1 MRGLRKEQSMKKVL
15 SLCLAVLLCAALCGC
30 QRKIS
35 LPAVKEIGSIQVETT
50 DGREITL
57 TQESEKAQ
65 LMDLLSTGV
74 STGRQS
80 CAGSAPGHSL
90 RHNPSGKSGRRH
102 HAVLLPREGRHADRA
117 ALYRHFPAGGGL
129 WSRCFPRKNN
139 RAPPGSGP
147 VPDW

>member
-1 MRGLRKEQSMKKVL
+1 MKKVL

-80 CAGSAPGHSL
+80 VQDQPLVTPYGTI
-90 RHNPSGKSGRRH
+90 
-102 HAVLLPREGRHADRA
+102 LLENHGGVTT
-117 ALYRHFPAGGGL
+117 LYYYQERGATLIEQPYTGIFRLKGL
-129 WSRCFPRKNN
+129 VEPLLSPEE
-139 RAPPGSGP
+139 
-147 VPDW
+147 

>member
-1 MRGLRKEQSMKKVL
+1 MKKIL

-90 RHNPSGKSGRRH
+90 RHNPSGKSWRRH
-102 HAVLLPREGRHADRA
+102 HAVLHQERGATLIEQPYTGIFRLKGACGAAAFPGRITAPPRER
-117 ALYRHFPAGGGL
+117 P
-129 WSRCFPRKNN
+129 CT
-139 RAPPGSGP
+139 
-147 VPDW
+147 

>member
-1 MRGLRKEQSMKKVL
+1 MKKIL

-35 LPAVKEIGSIQVETT
+35 LPAVKEIASIQVETT
-50 DGREITL
+50 DGRAITL

-80 CAGSAPGHSL
+80 VQDQPLATPYGTI
-90 RHNPSGKSGRRH
+90 
-102 HAVLLPREGRHADRA
+102 LLENHGGVTT
-117 ALYRHFPAGGGL
+117 LYYYQERGATLIEQPYTGIFRL
-129 WSRCFPRKNN
+129 K
-139 RAPPGSGP
+139 GP
-147 VPDW
+147 VEPLLSPEE

>member
-1 MRGLRKEQSMKKVL
+1 MKKIL

-50 DGREITL
+50 DGRAITL

-80 CAGSAPGHSL
+80 VQDQPLVTPYGTILLENQGGVTTLYYYQERCATLIEQPYTGIFRLKGLVEP
-90 RHNPSGKSGRRH
+90 
-102 HAVLLPREGRHADRA
+102 LLSPEE
-117 ALYRHFPAGGGL
+117 
-129 WSRCFPRKNN
+129 
-139 RAPPGSGP
+139 
-147 VPDW
+147 

>member
-1 MRGLRKEQSMKKVL
+1 MKKIL

-35 LPAVKEIGSIQVETT
+35 LPTVKEIASIQVETT

-57 TQESEKAQ
+57 TQENEKAQ

-80 CAGSAPGHSL
+80 VQDQPLVTPYGTI
-90 RHNPSGKSGRRH
+90 
-102 HAVLLPREGRHADRA
+102 LLENHGGVTT
-117 ALYRHFPAGGGL
+117 LYYYQERGATLIEQPYTGIFRLKGL
-129 WSRCFPRKNN
+129 VEPLLSPEE
-139 RAPPGSGP
+139 
-147 VPDW
+147 

>member
-1 MRGLRKEQSMKKVL
+1 MKKIL

-80 CAGSAPGHSL
+80 VQDQPLVTPYGTI
-90 RHNPSGKSGRRH
+90 
-102 HAVLLPREGRHADRA
+102 LLENHGGVTT
-117 ALYRHFPAGGGL
+117 LYYYQERGATLIEQPYTGIFRLKGL
-129 WSRCFPRKNN
+129 VEPLLSPEE
-139 RAPPGSGP
+139 
-147 VPDW
+147 

>member
-1 MRGLRKEQSMKKVL
+1 MKKIL

-35 LPAVKEIGSIQVETT
+35 LLAVKEIGSIQVETT
-50 DGREITL
+50 DGRAITL

-80 CAGSAPGHSL
+80 VQDQPLVTPYGTI
-90 RHNPSGKSGRRH
+90 
-102 HAVLLPREGRHADRA
+102 LLENHGGVTT
-117 ALYRHFPAGGGL
+117 LYYYQERGATLIEQPYTGIFRLKGL
-129 WSRCFPRKNN
+129 VEPLLSPEE
-139 RAPPGSGP
+139 
-147 VPDW
+147 

>member
-1 MRGLRKEQSMKKVL
+1 MKKIL

-80 CAGSAPGHSL
+80 
-90 RHNPSGKSGRRH
+90 
-102 HAVLLPREGRHADRA
+102 VQDHADRA
-117 ALYRHFPAGGGL
+117 ALYRHFPVEGACGAAA
-129 WSRCFPRKNN
+129 FPGRITASPQGAALYLTGERK
-139 RAPPGSGP
+139 
-147 VPDW
+147 

>member
-1 MRGLRKEQSMKKVL
+1 MKKVL

-35 LPAVKEIGSIQVETT
+35 LPAVKEIASIQVETT

-80 CAGSAPGHSL
+80 VQDQPLVTPYGTI
-90 RHNPSGKSGRRH
+90 
-102 HAVLLPREGRHADRA
+102 LLENQGGVTT
-117 ALYRHFPAGGGL
+117 LYYYQERGATLIEQPYTGIFRLNGL
-129 WSRCFPRKNN
+129 VEPLLSPEE
-139 RAPPGSGP
+139 
-147 VPDW
+147 